1 MDVFWLVGGVVW
13 LQDGLTEWSDD
24 GSTMVTRIMV
34 KQWLSDGQITLVR
47 RWLTLVNIFDGYKMV
62 LFDSQMMDIPWLQR
76 SWFDDGNQ
84 IVK

>member
-1 MDVFWLVGGVVW
+1 
-13 LQDGLTEWSDD
+13 
-24 GSTMVTRIMV
+24 MVTRIMV
-34 KQWLSDGQITLVR
+34 KRWLSDGQITLVR

>member
-1 MDVFWLVGGVVW
+1 MDVFWLVGGLVW

-34 KQWLSDGQITLVR
+34 KRWLSDGQITLVR

-76 SWFDDGNQ
+76 SWLDNGYQ